1 MGNQNEMDKDTLQLV
16 LQEFAEEQKAT
27 NQNINALIQTNK
39 QLLEKLGELEEQIKE
54 PKPVNLNA
62 DTKPFLQLLQKGM
75 LDIKLIIG
83 NQPKSIQRKFQILLF
98 PEQDAKLFYKIV
110 FGRWFL
116 WLVIMLA
123 LTHFY
128 KWGVHY
134 NDIQESIE
142 IEQLESER
150 IRKSWKYLYEHSDN
164 NVKKEMER
172 AYENSGII
180 NKE

>member
-1 MGNQNEMDKDTLQLV
+1 MENRNEMDKDTLELV

-27 NQNINALIQTNK
+27 NQNINNLIKRTN
-39 QLLEKLGELEEQIKE
+39 QLQEEFKKFETQIKK
-54 PKPVNLNA
+54 PNPVNVNT

-75 LDIKLIIG
+75 MDIKLMIG

-123 LTHFY
+123 LTNLY
-128 KWGVHY
+128 KWSVNY
-134 NDIQESIE
+134 SNNQKLIEMKQVEND
-142 IEQLESER
+142 R
-150 IRKSWKYLYEHSDN
+150 IRKSWKYLYDHSDKN
-164 NVKKEMER
+164 IQSKMEK
-172 AYENSGII
+172 AYKDSGNSDI
-180 NKE
+180 